1 MELILGNNTEF
12 GDAIPRGQERDVN
25 RLPVGREV
33 TLTRLWKREWKNVL
47 IRVRA
52 LAKSGVMLN
61 THTLVNAYAWSN
73 VLEPVVA
80 GRSTNGELHNALVGR
95 SKNNVIR
102 CHNARIILTTWILKD
117 ARGVRKTSMNE

>member
-33 TLTRLWKREWKNVL
+33 TLTRLWKRECWNVL

-52 LAKSGVMLN
+52 LAKWRDSQH
-61 THTLVNAYAWSN
+61 THILVNAHAWSN

-80 GRSTNGELHNALVGR
+80 GRNTNGELQNALGGC
-95 SKNNVIR
+95 SKNNVI
-102 CHNARIILTTWILKD
+102 
-117 ARGVRKTSMNE
+117 